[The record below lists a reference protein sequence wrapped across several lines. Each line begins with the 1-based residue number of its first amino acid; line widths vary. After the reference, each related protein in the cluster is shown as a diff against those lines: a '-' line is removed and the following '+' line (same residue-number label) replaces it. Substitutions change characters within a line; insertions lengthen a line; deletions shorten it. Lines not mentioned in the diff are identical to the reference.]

1 MSYTLKRAEV
11 SAHLTL
17 SADPPLPPQEK
28 KLLEDRIAEFTTNL
42 TEEEEKSK
50 SLAKLKNK
58 HEAMITDLEGKMGR
72 RCLTQEPEVSTAQRA
87 SLSGVGVPGGSPAC
101 SAWVRLGSAAASC
114 RPRVQPLVLMG
125 LWATGH
131 RRCVVG
137 ERGWFPQVKSIL
149 NEALAFSAAVPH
161 AFTALKTSQEGLG
174 LG

>member
-1 MSYTLKRAEV
+1 M

-58 HEAMITDLEGKMGR
+58 HEAMITDLEGKTGG
-72 RCLTQEPEVSTAQRA
+72 RCLDQEPEVSTTQEGLAVSSRSA
-87 SLSGVGVPGGSPAC
+87 RRVSRC
-101 SAWVRLGSAAASC
+101 SAWAAAASC
-114 RPRVQPLVLMG
+114 RPRVRPPVPMG
-125 LWATGH
+125 LWAAGH

-137 ERGWFPQVKSIL
+137 ERGSL
-149 NEALAFSAAVPH
+149 S
-161 AFTALKTSQEGLG
+161 
-174 LG
+174 